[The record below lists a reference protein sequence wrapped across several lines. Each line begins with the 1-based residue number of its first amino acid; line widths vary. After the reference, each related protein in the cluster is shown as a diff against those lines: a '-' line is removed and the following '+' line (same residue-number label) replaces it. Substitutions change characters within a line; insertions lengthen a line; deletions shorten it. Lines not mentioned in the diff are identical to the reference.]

1 VSWAFLG
8 LANSFRLLQI
18 KDESFLEDISN
29 LLNSGEVPNLFTNEE
44 KIEVQEKMAQID
56 KQRDKAVQTD
66 GSPVALFNFFVTVG
80 SSDKIYITFLFH
92 PLLILSLRKVFKAPK
107 LDLCYWCNEN

>member
-1 VSWAFLG
+1 
-8 LANSFRLLQI
+8 
-18 KDESFLEDISN
+18 
-29 LLNSGEVPNLFTNEE
+29 VPNLFTNEE

-107 LDLCYWCNEN
+107 LDMFATKTNIILSSSSFPLRNSLSL

>member
-1 VSWAFLG
+1 
-8 LANSFRLLQI
+8 LQI

-29 LLNSGEVPNLFTNEE
+29 LLNSGEVPNLFSNEE

-80 SSDKIYITFLFH
+80 FSYTSSI
-92 PLLILSLRKVFKAPK
+92 
-107 LDLCYWCNEN
+107 